1 MRFVFK
7 YSNAICVKFVED
19 LRKRVIA
26 FQKAKGGSSGG
37 FEEALNNVIASDMI
51 NNQIP
56 HETAIANLRKIVE
69 SELNGL
75 FLKPKEKQVLKTIG
89 DQGNARASDFKK
101 YSLKTMQ
108 DFSGNYLTRFY
119 QQNLLV
125 REQEG
130 RAVNYRLRGIA
141 LLSHSFGLLT

>member
-1 MRFVFK
+1 
-7 YSNAICVKFVED
+7 
-19 LRKRVIA
+19 VIA
-26 FQKAKGGSSGG
+26 LQQQKGKMVGG
-37 FEEALNNVIASDMI
+37 FEEALNEIIAEDMI

-56 HETAIANLRKIVE
+56 HTVAIENLQKIVA
-69 SELNGL
+69 SELQGL
-75 FLKPKEKQVLKTIG
+75 FLKPKDKQILRTIG
-89 DQGNARASDFKK
+89 ELGGARASDFKK
-101 YSLKTMQ
+101 FSLKTMQ

-141 LLSHSFGLLT
+141 LLSHSFGLLD